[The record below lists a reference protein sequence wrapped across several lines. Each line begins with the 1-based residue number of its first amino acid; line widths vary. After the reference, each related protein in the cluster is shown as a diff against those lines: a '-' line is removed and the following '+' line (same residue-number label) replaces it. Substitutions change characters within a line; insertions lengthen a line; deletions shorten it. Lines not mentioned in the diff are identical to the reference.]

1 MFMWVKSEGL
11 VVVVDFVYWLKSGL
25 FILVKLV
32 IEEVL
37 LIIGYVFISVVVYM
51 SYVVVYEMFLIL
63 L

>member
-25 FILVKLV
+25 FILVLLV

>member
-25 FILVKLV
+25 FILVLLV
-32 IEEVL
+32 FEEVL